1 MAGEKLQKQLNCM
14 AASHSLSKSQFS
26 RQHSRV
32 DSKAVDSTVVR
43 VSGQQEEEEEEEEEE
58 EQWWPLEAPTA
69 SRRSCDAPPPTR
81 P

>member
-43 VSGQQEEEEEEEEEE
+43 VSGQQEEEEEKEEEEE
-58 EQWWPLEAPTA
+58 EAISPSPEGVALEEG
-69 SRRSCDAPPPTR
+69 
-81 P
+81 